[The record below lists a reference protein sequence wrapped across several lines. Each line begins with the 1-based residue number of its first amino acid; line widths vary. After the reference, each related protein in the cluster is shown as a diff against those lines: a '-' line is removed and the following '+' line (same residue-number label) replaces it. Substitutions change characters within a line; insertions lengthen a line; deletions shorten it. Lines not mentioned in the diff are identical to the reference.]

1 MKIRLQKILAKAG
14 YGSRR
19 GVEEIITAGR
29 VRINDQI
36 AEIGAKADPGKDRIS
51 VDGKPIADPEPLK
64 YIAFYKPP
72 GVLSTVKS
80 PRGEPTVRDYIQ
92 VQGRLYPVGRLDKDS
107 EGLILMT
114 NDGRLTNQLTHPRYQ
129 HEKEYRVQVNQK
141 PNVKQIKLLQQGISI
156 GNGEITL
163 PAKVSFESQASGEFW
178 LRIILTEGKKR
189 QIRRMLDAVGLS
201 VQRLIRVR
209 IAALN
214 LKDLDP
220 GMWRELSVDEV
231 KALKQS

>member
-19 GVEEIITAGR
+19 GVEEIISAGR
-29 VRINDQI
+29 VRVNDRKV
-36 AEIGAKADPGKDRIS
+36 ELGAKADPDKDRIS

-64 YIAFYKPP
+64 YIAFNKPP

-80 PRGEPTVRDYIQ
+80 PRREPTVRDYIQ

-114 NDGRLTNQLTHPRYQ
+114 NDGRLTNKLTHPRYQ
-129 HEKEYRVQVNQK
+129 HEKEYRVQVHPQ
-141 PNVKQIKLLQQGISI
+141 PNPKQIRQLQQGISI

-163 PAKVSFESQASGEFW
+163 PAKVSCETRGSGEFW
-178 LRIILTEGKKR
+178 LRITLTEGKKR

-209 IAALN
+209 IAALH

-220 GMWRELSVDEV
+220 GMWRELSADEV

>member
-19 GVEEIITAGR
+19 SAEEIITAGR
-29 VRINDQI
+29 VRINNRI
-36 AEIGAKADPGKDRIS
+36 AEIGAKADPENDQIT
-51 VDGKPIADPEPLK
+51 VDGKPIGDPEPLK
-64 YIAFYKPP
+64 YIAFNKPT
-72 GVLSTVKS
+72 GVLSSVKS

-92 VQGRLYPVGRLDKDS
+92 LQGRLYPVGRLDKDS

-114 NDGRLTNQLTHPRYQ
+114 NDGRLTNKLTHPRYQ

-141 PNVKQIKLLQQGISI
+141 PNPKQIRQLQQGINI
-156 GNGEITL
+156 GNGEITS
-163 PAKVSFESQASGEFW
+163 PAIVTFEPHDSGEFW
-178 LRIILTEGKKR
+178 LRMTLTEGKKR

-201 VQRLIRVR
+201 VLRLIRVR
-209 IAALN
+209 IAGLRLN
-214 LKDLDP
+214 ELGP
-220 GMWRELSVDEV
+220 GKWRELSMEEV

>member
-1 MKIRLQKILAKAG
+1 
-14 YGSRR
+14 
-19 GVEEIITAGR
+19 
-29 VRINDQI
+29 
-36 AEIGAKADPGKDRIS
+36 
-51 VDGKPIADPEPLK
+51 
-64 YIAFYKPP
+64 
-72 GVLSTVKS
+72 
-80 PRGEPTVRDYIQ
+80 
-92 VQGRLYPVGRLDKDS
+92 LDKDS

-141 PNVKQIKLLQQGISI
+141 PNVKQIRLLQQGISI